1 MLSSVRSIDGR
12 QVDPV
17 KMARAS
23 ETVQLAAAARPRFQ
37 EAATVA
43 MGRLDS
49 ASRQGVA
56 LARME

>member
-1 MLSSVRSIDGR
+1 
-12 QVDPV
+12 VDLV